1 MSLSNFLVK
10 IIRKGDLTIFIKD
23 SRGDSKSPRDEDHL
37 RSQHTPDTTTS
48 IDPNEFI
55 KHTFGSRS
63 KTELRKQAEES
74 ENEYR
79 NELIQR

>member
-1 MSLSNFLVK
+1 MTLTSLK
-10 IIRKGDLTIFIKD
+10 AIRKKDLIVFYIED

-55 KHTFGSRS
+55 KHTFGSRT
-63 KTELRKQAEES
+63 KTELRKQAEDA